1 MTVLLNRQL
10 TSKDV
15 RALLGNCSDM
25 TLWRLENDQESG
37 FPKPARI
44 RSRRYWSEAALGTW
58 IKSKG
63 GAQ

>member
-1 MTVLLNRQL
+1 MAAQLHQQL

-15 RALLGNCSDM
+15 RALLGVSDM
-25 TLWRLENDQESG
+25 TLWRLEQDETSG

-44 RSRRYWSEAALGTW
+44 RTRRYWSEPALATW
-58 IKSKG
+58 IESQG

>member
-1 MTVLLNRQL
+1 MTDKLQQL

-15 RALLGNCSDM
+15 RALLGGISDM
-25 TLWRLENDQESG
+25 TLWRLEQDLQAG

-44 RSRRYWSEAALGTW
+44 RSRRYWSEAALAAW
-58 IKSKG
+58 IAGQG